1 MTVSSIYFMV
11 WNSFSLKLTWKSCKV
26 GFVKRR
32 VPMLIG
38 CHGNGIVNNAFSL
51 RFLDKVPSKFRF
63 QWSISVCCLSILLRP
78 GSSVMRPGVELTF
91 VGEDNVVSEQIPE
104 PLASVFSRKLQESNN
119 ESGPDKG
126 FSSEM
131 LVAEGYRFVHMESL
145 PERVERIHSV
155 SQDCASGKIK

>member
-1 MTVSSIYFMV
+1 
-11 WNSFSLKLTWKSCKV
+11 
-26 GFVKRR
+26 
-32 VPMLIG
+32 
-38 CHGNGIVNNAFSL
+38 
-51 RFLDKVPSKFRF
+51 
-63 QWSISVCCLSILLRP
+63 
-78 GSSVMRPGVELTF
+78 MRPGVELTF